1 MVLVLVL
8 FTFAVLS
15 GFGWE
20 GLADIGNDS
29 IGALTAHPNP
39 TEKSGKGR

>member
-1 MVLVLVL
+1 MVLKISL

-15 GFGWE
+15 AFGLE
-20 GLADIGNDS
+20 GLADIGKDS
-29 IGALTAHPNP
+29 IGALTAHSNP